1 MNKWSEQVICSSQY
15 SSLYL
20 WISQPPGARGSQ
32 KPSKQTLAVFSSFA
46 LHGLGSPNDQRKTR
60 RTPSEEKDTSLSK
73 SNVEYVVN
81 VESVALPDS
90 LLQIMQPIL
99 RLQQLQHVA
108 INLVCYI
115 HWRRVTTRLVWSNS
129 NKSMVQLINMYS
141 HLTQLQLTSNRSII
155 NMVFTSWVSTSM
167 IFLKR

>member
-1 MNKWSEQVICSSQY
+1 MIVRKKIRTKKKDSELKLGRFCHFTHYLVLRLLCSLSKYSLNFPCSSLTVFIASILQKYPEKLEFKQMNKWSEQVICWNQY

-20 WISQPPGARGSQ
+20 WINQPPEARGSQ

-81 VESVALPDS
+81 VESVAFLIHFLPQTS
-90 LLQIMQPIL
+90 
-99 RLQQLQHVA
+99 A
-108 INLVCYI
+108 I
-115 HWRRVTTRLVWSNS
+115 TTCSN
-129 NKSMVQLINMYS
+129 
-141 HLTQLQLTSNRSII
+141 
-155 NMVFTSWVSTSM
+155 
-167 IFLKR
+167 